1 MLAVP
6 NTAAI
11 QAMDSKDCAKKGLEL
26 NFMKDFLGRKNSEN
40 KTVGHVQA
48 VIPAKSGT

>member
-11 QAMDSKDCAKKGLEL
+11 QAIDSKDCAKKGLEL
-26 NFMKDFLGRKNSEN
+26 NFMNDFLGRKNIK
-40 KTVGHVQA
+40 KTVRHVLTA
-48 VIPAKSGT
+48 VSAQSGT